1 MRCAGARID
10 SKKADLSCAV
20 QCTIGP
26 FARWRHFTST
36 TRILQGFAFL
46 GKLGLFCS
54 KLIGI
59 TKFNNERENEVNSG
73 LSSKKKSSR
82 KWPTM
87 KKQTGHSSLFR
98 WVVYHFQ
105 KVPENLVGTHME
117 HDFLES
123 FSKKRLWGQRN
134 I

>member
-1 MRCAGARID
+1 M
-10 SKKADLSCAV
+10 
-20 QCTIGP
+20 
-26 FARWRHFTST
+26 
-36 TRILQGFAFL
+36 
-46 GKLGLFCS
+46 
-54 KLIGI
+54 
-59 TKFNNERENEVNSG
+59 NSG
-73 LSSKKKSSR
+73 LSSKKKSTR

-98 WVVYHFQ
+98 QVVYHFQ

-117 HDFLES
+117 DDFLES